1 MEARVTRLGAIEM
14 NFTTNKQIKSPDP
27 PNHMKPTLPEKE
39 VYVVDPWLKD
49 DPTKPKVFTL
59 AGFVQNQK
67 VNAQQ
72 MKEQKE
78 EIIATI
84 KKLGGTVIERD
95 DWDNKVTHVI
105 AYIDGKKESMSEK
118 VMAALAAGRWVL
130 TKRFI
135 DKSAKKGEWI
145 TQPRLFVPNEAVLR
159 NRWVELLCNLFLL
172 LKVSTNG
179 YI

>member
-1 MEARVTRLGAIEM
+1 MEARVTRLAAIEM
-14 NFTTNKQIKSPDP
+14 NFTSNNTKKDKVPPIPQLPPAMTSPP
-27 PNHMKPTLPEKE
+27 VVEKE
-39 VYVVDPWLKD
+39 VYLVDPWMQD
-49 DPTKPKVFTL
+49 DPTKPKVFAL

-78 EIIATI
+78 EIIACI
-84 KKLGGTVIERD
+84 KKLGGSVIEKD
-95 DWDNKVTHVI
+95 DWDDRVTHVI

-159 NRWVELLCNLFLL
+159 NR
-172 LKVSTNG
+172 
-179 YI
+179 

>member
-1 MEARVTRLGAIEM
+1 MDARVTRLGAIEM
-14 NFTTNKQIKSPDP
+14 NFTTNKVIKSPVP
-27 PNHMKPTLPEKE
+27 LNHTKSALPEKE
-39 VYVVDPWLKD
+39 LYVVDPWMQD
-49 DPTKPKVFTL
+49 DPRKPKVFAL

-72 MKEQKE
+72 MKGQKE
-78 EIIATI
+78 EIISSI
-84 KKLGGTVIERD
+84 KKLGGTVIEKD
-95 DWDNKVTHVI
+95 DWDNRVTHVI

-159 NRWVELLCNLFLL
+159 NRYSKRLYC
-172 LKVSTNG
+172 
-179 YI
+179 

>member
-1 MEARVTRLGAIEM
+1 MEPRVTRLGAIEM
-14 NFTTNKQIKSPDP
+14 NFKCTNLTTAPTPVTLKKNP
-27 PNHMKPTLPEKE
+27 PVPEKE
-39 VYVVDPWLKD
+39 VYLVDPWLQD
-49 DPTKPKVFTL
+49 DPSKPKTFAL
-59 AGFVQNQK
+59 AGFVQNQE

-78 EIIATI
+78 EIINCI
-84 KKLGGTVIERD
+84 KKLGGTVIEKD
-95 DWDNKVTHVI
+95 DWDNRVTHVI

-135 DKSAKKGEWI
+135 EKSAKKGEWI

-159 NRWVELLCNLFLL
+159 NRYVLLHCKNE
-172 LKVSTNG
+172 N
-179 YI
+179 